1 MKILKAVTATLVGY
15 YANSSASAQTVIH
28 ITGSTA
34 YRTAVHY
41 AINDILQPGFVSDI
55 LEPVLKASQAIFTGT
70 TKTTNFPVII
80 KTSFS
85 GSVGGIS
92 ALAAGLTIGPGG
104 TFTGGG
110 GWLVSST
117 AQGGVYT
124 GGWPNGGTGG
134 APANYDPAA
143 TADLA
148 ISPALLYGPRRP

>member
-1 MKILKAVTATLVGY
+1 MKLLKAVTATLVGY

-92 ALAAGLTIGPGG
+92 ALAAALANRAPGSAVRA
-104 TFTGGG
+104 GGG
-110 GWLVSST
+110 SVC
-117 AQGGVYT
+117 
-124 GGWPNGGTGG
+124 
-134 APANYDPAA
+134 
-143 TADLA
+143 
-148 ISPALLYGPRRP
+148 SPPPHA